1 MSTIASQPVV
11 DHLKQDPILNGQNFV
26 VVSFVNP
33 KDKLV
38 EKNLYYANNFMVN
51 DINKM
56 ITAQAIQMVKKL
68 SVEMNKKISDT
79 LDRLKNS
86 VDEEDK
92 HIYRILNEKY
102 RSMSLDED
110 EYVEECRRQYE
121 LDSEE
126 ILDRYK
132 MYLSE
137 NRVKL
142 DHTFDEANNDANSL
156 RGFKVRGA
164 FSRFEDARD
173 RAQFLRDN
181 VEQGIHAFVV
191 QMGVWFPVDMEA
203 DEVQDQEYM
212 LPKLNELMGKYH
224 EGMQARDQFYQERK
238 KEMMENPAQVSGGK
252 MSVKERL
259 QKKLQE
265 KQSKKV
271 NDELAE
277 FKALHQGQGQGGG
290 AAPDS

>member
-1 MSTIASQPVV
+1 MSTIATQPVV
-11 DHLKQDPILNGQNFV
+11 DHLKQDPILAGQNFV

-33 KDKLV
+33 KDKVV
-38 EKNLYYANNFMVN
+38 EKNLFYANNFMVQ

-92 HIYRILNEKY
+92 HVYRILNEKY
-102 RSMSLDED
+102 RGMQIDED
-110 EYVEECRRQYE
+110 DYVDECRRQYE
-121 LDSEE
+121 IDSEE

-132 MYLSE
+132 IYLAE
-137 NRVKL
+137 HRTQL

-156 RGFKVRGA
+156 RGFKIRGA
-164 FSRFEDARD
+164 YSRFEDARD

-181 VEQGIHAFVV
+181 VEQGIHAYVV

-224 EGMQARDQFYQERK
+224 EGMHARDKFYQERK
-238 KEMMENPAQVSGGK
+238 KELMETPAATGGK
-252 MSVKERL
+252 QSVKERP
-259 QKKLQE
+259 QKKLQD
-265 KQSKKV
+265 KQNQKV
-271 NDELAE
+271 NDDIAE
-277 FKALHQGQGQGGG
+277 FKKLHQ
-290 AAPDS
+290 A

>member
-1 MSTIASQPVV
+1 MSTIANQPVV
-11 DHLKQDPILNGQNFV
+11 DNLKQDPILNGQNFV

-33 KDKLV
+33 RDKVV
-38 EKNLYYANNFMVN
+38 EKNLFYTNKFMVD
-51 DINKM
+51 DINKT

-68 SVEMNKKISDT
+68 SVEMNKKIADT

-92 HIYRILNEKY
+92 HLYRMLKDKY
-102 RSMSLDED
+102 GAMTVDED
-110 EYVEECRRQYE
+110 AYVEECRRQYE
-121 LDSEE
+121 LDSAE

-132 MYLSE
+132 MFLAQ
-137 NRVKL
+137 NRTKL
-142 DHTFDEANNDANSL
+142 DHTFDEANDDANSL
-156 RGFKVRGA
+156 RGFKIRGA
-164 FSRFEDARD
+164 YSRFEDARD
-173 RAQFLRDN
+173 RAQFVRDN
-181 VEQGIHAFVV
+181 VEPGIHAYVV

-238 KEMMENPAQVSGGK
+238 KELMETPAASSGGK
-252 MSVKERL
+252 QSVKERL

-265 KQSKKV
+265 KQNQKV
-271 NDELAE
+271 KDEVAE
-277 FKALHQGQGQGGG
+277 FKALSQ
-290 AAPDS
+290 

>member
-1 MSTIASQPVV
+1 MSSTIASQPVV

-33 KDKLV
+33 KDKVV
-38 EKNLYYANNFMVN
+38 EKNLYYTNRFMVD

-68 SVEMNKKISDT
+68 SVDMNKKITDT

-92 HIYRILNEKY
+92 HVYRLLNEKY
-102 RSMSLDED
+102 RTMVIDED

-126 ILDRYK
+126 LLDRYN
-132 MYLSE
+132 MFLAE
-137 NRVKL
+137 NRTKM
-142 DHTFDEANNDANSL
+142 DATFDAANNDANSL
-156 RGFKVRGA
+156 RGFKVRGSY
-164 FSRFEDARD
+164 SRFEDARD
-173 RAQFLRDN
+173 RAQYLRDN
-181 VEQGIHAFVV
+181 VEPGIHAYVV

-224 EGMQARDQFYQERK
+224 EGMHARDKFYQERK
-238 KEMMENPAQVSGGK
+238 KEMMENPEPTGGK
-252 MSVKERL
+252 SSSSVKERL
-259 QKKLQE
+259 QKKLLE
-265 KQSKKV
+265 KQNKKV
-271 NDELAE
+271 TE
-277 FKALHQGQGQGGG
+277 
-290 AAPDS
+290 

>member
-1 MSTIASQPVV
+1 MSSTIASQPVV

-33 KDKLV
+33 KDKVV
-38 EKNLYYANNFMVN
+38 EKNLYYTNRFMVE
-51 DINKM
+51 DINKS

-92 HIYRILNEKY
+92 HVYRLLNEKY
-102 RSMSLDED
+102 RTMTIDED

-126 ILDRYK
+126 LLDRYK
-132 MYLSE
+132 IFLAE
-137 NRVKL
+137 NRTKL
-142 DHTFDEANNDANSL
+142 DATFDEANNDANSL
-156 RGFKVRGA
+156 RGFKVRGSY
-164 FSRFEDARD
+164 SRFEDARD

-181 VEQGIHAFVV
+181 VEPGIHAYVV

-224 EGMQARDQFYQERK
+224 EGMHARDKFYQERK
-238 KEMMENPAQVSGGK
+238 KEMMENPEPTGGK
-252 MSVKERL
+252 SSSVKERL

-265 KQSKKV
+265 KQNKKV
-271 NDELAE
+271 NDEVAT
-277 FKALHQGQGQGGG
+277 FKSLQGQ
-290 AAPDS
+290 

>member
-1 MSTIASQPVV
+1 MSTIATQPVV

-33 KDKLV
+33 KDKVV
-38 EKNLYYANNFMVN
+38 EKNLYYINKFMVQ
-51 DINKM
+51 DVNK
-56 ITAQAIQMVKKL
+56 TLTSQAMQMVKKL
-68 SVEMNKKISDT
+68 SVDMRARISET
-79 LDRLKNS
+79 LDRLKSS

-92 HIYRILNEKY
+92 HMYKLLNEKY
-102 RSMSLDED
+102 SEMSIDED
-110 EYVEECRRQYE
+110 EYLEECRRQYE

-126 ILDRYK
+126 ILDKYRIF
-132 MYLSE
+132 LAE

-142 DHTFDEANNDANSL
+142 DHEFDEANDDANSL

-164 FSRFEDARD
+164 YSRFEDARD

-181 VEQGIHAFVV
+181 VEPGIHAYVV

-224 EGMQARDQFYQERK
+224 EGMQDRDRFYQERK
-238 KEMMENPAQVSGGK
+238 KELMEAPSKGNGRED
-252 MSVKERL
+252 VKARL

-265 KQSKKV
+265 KQNQKLKDEVAHFKESK
-271 NDELAE
+271 
-277 FKALHQGQGQGGG
+277 
-290 AAPDS
+290 

>member
-1 MSTIASQPVV
+1 MSTIATQPVV
-11 DHLKQDPILNGQNFV
+11 DHLKQDPILAGQNFV

-33 KDKLV
+33 KDKVV
-38 EKNLYYANNFMVN
+38 EKNLFYANNFMVQ

-92 HIYRILNEKY
+92 HVYRILNEKY
-102 RSMSLDED
+102 RGMQIDED
-110 EYVEECRRQYE
+110 DYVDECRRQYE
-121 LDSEE
+121 IDSEE

-132 MYLSE
+132 IYLAE
-137 NRVKL
+137 HRTQL

-156 RGFKVRGA
+156 RGFKIRGA
-164 FSRFEDARD
+164 YSRFEDARD

-181 VEQGIHAFVV
+181 VEQGIHAYVV

-224 EGMQARDQFYQERK
+224 EGMHARDKFYQERK
-238 KEMMENPAQVSGGK
+238 KELMETPAATGGK
-252 MSVKERL
+252 QSVKERL
-259 QKKLQE
+259 QKKLQD
-265 KQSKKV
+265 KQNQKV
-271 NDELAE
+271 NDDIAE
-277 FKALHQGQGQGGG
+277 FKKLHQ
-290 AAPDS
+290 A

>member
-1 MSTIASQPVV
+1 MSTIATQPVV

-33 KDKLV
+33 KDKVV
-38 EKNLYYANNFMVN
+38 EKNLFYANNFMVQ

-68 SVEMNKKISDT
+68 SVEMNNKISET

-92 HIYRILNEKY
+92 HIYRLLNDKY
-102 RSMSLDED
+102 RSMLIDED
-110 EYVEECRRQYE
+110 EYVDECRRQYE
-121 LDSEE
+121 FDSEE

-132 MYLSE
+132 IFLAE
-137 NRVKL
+137 NRTKL
-142 DHTFDEANNDANSL
+142 DHTFDDANNDANSL
-156 RGFKVRGA
+156 RGFKVRGSY
-164 FSRFEDARD
+164 SRFEDARD

-181 VEQGIHAFVV
+181 VEPGIHAYVV

-224 EGMQARDQFYQERK
+224 EGMHARDKFYQERK
-238 KEMMENPAQVSGGK
+238 KEMMESPAPTGGK
-252 MSVKERL
+252 LSVKERL
-259 QKKLQE
+259 QKKLQD
-265 KQSKKV
+265 KQNQKV
-271 NDELAE
+271 NDDISE
-277 FKALHQGQGQGGG
+277 FKKLQGQ
-290 AAPDS
+290 